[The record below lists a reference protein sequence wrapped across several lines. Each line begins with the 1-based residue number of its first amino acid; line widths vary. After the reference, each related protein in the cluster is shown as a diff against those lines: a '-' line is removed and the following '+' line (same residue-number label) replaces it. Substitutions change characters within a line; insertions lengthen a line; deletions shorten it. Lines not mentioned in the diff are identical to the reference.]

1 MYHIS
6 DVKKY
11 LRCPRLFWLSEN
23 GETLPFNAYVR
34 LDEAVTT
41 LACEK
46 LGITTCFLGTR
57 GDDPQKT
64 LEAMKESEWIVKGR
78 FEYKNLRVKIPFL
91 HRNGDVWDVYFLY
104 CGNRPKE
111 DDMTFYCAST
121 WVLKMNQIP
130 LGDFKILHFDEDYVR
145 QEDLSTH
152 ELFKISSTFYNEKGN
167 PSKDI
172 KEAIKKRMRNLEDT
186 LLKMDEVLRM
196 ENVECTRQNKC
207 TKKNKCRFYDVCF
220 PQETQLMDD
229 SILTLVS
236 SQHKYAMKE
245 SGIEHLKDSDLT
257 QVEGTRQQYAQI
269 MASQFGGQYVDEI
282 ALKTWLAKIKF
293 PITFLDFEW
302 ETYAIPPFKG
312 MKPYDVLPF
321 EYSIH
326 ILYQDGTIE
335 HKEYIGTKDCR
346 LGLVE
351 NLIKDVPQVG
361 TVVAFNAE
369 GAEKI
374 RLKEMWMQF
383 PQYEEK
389 LRKIYSNMIDLS
401 APFTLGIV
409 YDVRMRGFY
418 SLKTIMSF
426 MENQTGYQDLDI
438 HQGMDAVFQWRILD
452 RADEETDGEEIR
464 RNLSAYCSM
473 DTYAMLVVFEW
484 LKSLVTNCEN

>member
-11 LRCPRLFWLSEN
+11 LRCPRLFWLSEQ
-23 GETLPFNAYVR
+23 EEAQPFNSYIR

-46 LGITTCFLGTR
+46 LDIQTYFLGSR
-57 GDDPQKT
+57 GDHMQKT
-64 LEAMKESEWIVKGR
+64 LDAMNEFDWIVKGR
-78 FEYKNLRVKIPFL
+78 FEYNNLRVKIPFL
-91 HRNGDVWDVYFLY
+91 HRNGNVWDVYFLF
-104 CGNRPKE
+104 CGNHPKD

-130 LGDFKILHFDEDYVR
+130 LGEFKILHFDENYTR
-145 QEDLSTH
+145 QDELSSH
-152 ELFKISSTFYNEKGN
+152 ELFKITSSFYNEKGN

-172 KEAIKKRMRNLEDT
+172 KETIYKRMRNLEDI
-186 LLKMDEVLRM
+186 LKNMDEVLKM
-196 ENVECTRQNKC
+196 ESVECTRQNKC
-207 TKKNKCRFYDVCF
+207 TKKNKCRFYEMCF
-220 PQETQLMDD
+220 PFETQLEDD

-245 SGIEHLKDSDLT
+245 SGIQVLRDADPLKI
-257 QVEGTRQQYAQI
+257 EGTRQQYAQI
-269 MASQFGGQYVDEI
+269 MASRMGGLFVDEI
-282 ALKTWLAKIKF
+282 ALKTWLSNIEF

-326 ILYQDGTIE
+326 ILQKDGSME

-346 LGLVE
+346 LELVE
-351 NLIKDVPQVG
+351 HLIHDVPHLG

-374 RLKEMWMQF
+374 RLKEMWMQC
-383 PQYEEK
+383 PQAEK
-389 LRKIYSNMIDLS
+389 ELKSIYDRMVDLS
-401 APFTLGIV
+401 FPFALGMV
-409 YDVRMRGFY
+409 YDVRMKGFY
-418 SLKTIMSF
+418 SLKVIMSF
-426 MENQTGYQDLDI
+426 MENQTGYQDLNI

-452 RADEETDGEEIR
+452 RAIEGADVAEIR
-464 RNLSAYCSM
+464 KHLSAYCSM
-473 DTYAMLVVFEW
+473 DTYAMMVVFEW
-484 LKSLVTNCEN
+484 LKALITNCEN